1 MQKRTVAA
9 SIQKAVG
16 KAFVYASHDKAFL
29 EAADVIGNLKKSVTH
44 ASFECNDCGTSMV
57 VDASLKP
64 LCITCGSH
72 KVNLTEAKTQV
83 GALTDADLT
92 AVNCNACK
100 MVNVVQTKTV
110 EASSH
115 SLHCTACGTPLV
127 LATADDAEG
136 PAKLGED
143 NVEPDTLKVPDH
155 PETPKASMT
164 NVDNVPTPEGA
175 EPAQLPGTE
184 TPSMSVPD
192 QPEVADADEMP
203 DNDYDD
209 EAVELEL
216 SGLDEDA
223 DEGDETAGELPD
235 FIKDKKAKDDD
246 GEKEESDF
254 ITSEDF
260 SDEGVLPDAVT
271 LDEDTA
277 EADADLDFEAEDAGE
292 PLVDSMELDD
302 SEMALSFV
310 QVAGRLVAMKGPVA
324 IATLT
329 TVRAGANADLMND
342 AAFHEA
348 VKISA
353 KNKGMRKA
361 LQAFGFKSLRVNVL
375 SPARVNAEKAKVLEE
390 SKADRKAFM
399 ARLEKSLALA
409 AAGLA
414 RDRFRTHKNVLSDA
428 LVAELKTVGV
438 RNSKAMV
445 ARIMA
450 THGVEFA
457 KELITVAETLAKMP
471 EDARN
476 AMADVLG
483 MTREEA
489 AEDMLTDDVSDD
501 DDGILEDDF
510 DSITSRVNANR
521 IITNTAVAS
530 TKVSASVQ
538 EILAGRANITFL
550 GA

>member
-72 KVNLTEAKTQV
+72 KVDLTEAKTQV
-83 GALTDADLT
+83 GVGTDAELT

-100 MVNVVQTKTV
+100 MVNVFQTKTV

-143 NVEPDTLKVPDH
+143 NVDPNTLEVPDH
-155 PETPKASMT
+155 PDTPKASMT
-164 NVDNVPTPEGA
+164 NVDNVPVPEGA
-175 EPAQLPGTE
+175 EPAQLTGLE
-184 TPSMSVPD
+184 TPGLSVPD

-203 DNDYDD
+203 GNDYDD

-216 SGLDEDA
+216 SGLDEDEE
-223 DEGDETAGELPD
+223 EGDETAGEFPN
-235 FIKDKKAKDDD
+235 FDKKGDEDED
-246 GEKEESDF
+246 GDKEESF
-254 ITSEDF
+254 VTAEDF
-260 SDEGVLPDAVT
+260 NDEDVLPDSIT

-277 EADADLDFEAEDAGE
+277 EADADLEFEGDDAGE

-310 QVAGRLVAMKGPVA
+310 QVAGRLVAMKGPIA

-329 TVRAGANADLMND
+329 SVRAGANADLMAD
-342 AAFHEA
+342 SAFHEA

-361 LQAFGFKSLRVNVL
+361 LQAFGFKSLRVKVL

-390 SKADRKAFM
+390 SKAERKAFM

-414 RDRFRTHKNVLSDA
+414 RDRFRTHKNVLSSA
-428 LVAELKTVGV
+428 LVSELTTVGV
-438 RNSKAMV
+438 RNPKAMV

-457 KELITVAETLAKMP
+457 KELITVADTLAKMP
-471 EDARN
+471 DASRE

-489 AEDMLTDDVSDD
+489 NEDVFMDDEVAEGDDS
-501 DDGILEDDF
+501 ILEDDF

-521 IITNTAVAS
+521 IITNTVG
-530 TKVSASVQ
+530 TKTRVSASVQ